1 MSSKVIIEGA
11 GFLPVVQVD
20 SLVRTSLRLCGTL
33 PVLLPA
39 AAAAELPVPDLALEL
54 LVDVVRQA
62 VRPPL
67 LRVRRDAAAAVARL
81 AVAGPGAGVRGVGP
95 HLGTQI
101 FIDIQIFFLIFSRCG
116 MRSPPR
122 RRGLP

>member
-39 AAAAELPVPDLALEL
+39 AAAELPVPDLALEL
-54 LVDVVRQA
+54 LVDVLCKILHASHHRFAPVY
-62 VRPPL
+62 L
-67 LRVRRDAAAAVARL
+67 E
-81 AVAGPGAGVRGVGP
+81 GVG
-95 HLGTQI
+95 
-101 FIDIQIFFLIFSRCG
+101 FC
-116 MRSPPR
+116 
-122 RRGLP
+122 

>member
-39 AAAAELPVPDLALEL
+39 AAAAAAELPVPDLALEL
-54 LVDVVRQA
+54 LVDVVREA

-67 LRVRRDAAAAVARL
+67 VRVRRDAAAAVARL

-101 FIDIQIFFLIFSRCG
+101 FIDV
-116 MRSPPR
+116 
-122 RRGLP
+122 

>member
-33 PVLLPA
+33 PVLLP
-39 AAAAELPVPDLALEL
+39 AAAELPVPDLALEL

-81 AVAGPGAGVRGVGP
+81 AVAGVRGVGP
-95 HLGTQI
+95 HLYRYLDI
-101 FIDIQIFFLIFSRCG
+101 FKYFF
-116 MRSPPR
+116 
-122 RRGLP
+122 

>member
-39 AAAAELPVPDLALEL
+39 AAAELPVPDLALEL
-54 LVDVVRQA
+54 LVDVVREA

-95 HLGTQI
+95 HLGKQI
-101 FIDIQIFFLIFSRCG
+101 FICRYLDIFKYFF
-116 MRSPPR
+116 
-122 RRGLP
+122 

>member
-33 PVLLPA
+33 PVLLPAAAAAA

-95 HLGTQI
+95 HLGKQI
-101 FIDIQIFFLIFSRCG
+101 FIDI
-116 MRSPPR
+116 
-122 RRGLP
+122 

>member
-39 AAAAELPVPDLALEL
+39 AAAAAELPVPDLALEL
-54 LVDVVRQA
+54 LVDVVREA

-67 LRVRRDAAAAVARL
+67 VRVRRDAAAAVARL

-101 FIDIQIFFLIFSRCG
+101 FIDV
-116 MRSPPR
+116 
-122 RRGLP
+122 

>member
-39 AAAAELPVPDLALEL
+39 AELPVPDLALQL
-54 LVDVVRQA
+54 LVDVVREA

-95 HLGTQI
+95 HLGKQI
-101 FIDIQIFFLIFSRCG
+101 FVDIQIFSNIF
-116 MRSPPR
+116 
-122 RRGLP
+122 

>member
-95 HLGTQI
+95 HLGKQV
-101 FIDIQIFFLIFSRCG
+101 FIDV
-116 MRSPPR
+116 
-122 RRGLP
+122 